1 MSPRGDGTGYRA
13 PVPSLRWGL
22 SLSLSEELADPVA
35 IAALAADAEAAG
47 WDGVFVWDHLFNHT
61 REPFA
66 DPWITLAAIATATR
80 RVRLGPLVTP
90 LPRRRWQVVAQH
102 TATLDRLSGGR
113 AILGLGLGHDR
124 HGEYSTFDEPL
135 TDDRARA
142 ERLDAELPLLL
153 TALTGEPVAAA
164 GGRRTTIACTQRPRC
179 PVWVAGSAERKAG
192 PRRAA
197 RHGLEGVALVGGGTW
212 QPEHVAAALAAADR
226 TADALDVVLVGG
238 SYPDPAALAAAGA
251 AWLVPEAMLPGAT
264 LAEARA
270 VAAAPPPARP

>member
-1 MSPRGDGTGYRA
+1 M
-13 PVPSLRWGL
+13 
-22 SLSLSEELADPVA
+22 
-35 IAALAADAEAAG
+35 
-47 WDGVFVWDHLFNHT
+47 
-61 REPFA
+61 
-66 DPWITLAAIATATR
+66 
-80 RVRLGPLVTP
+80 RLGPLVTP

-197 RHGLEGVALVGGGTW
+197 RHGLEGVALVGGGTCSPSTSPPRSPPW
-212 QPEHVAAALAAADR
+212 TARQARSTSCSWAA
-226 TADALDVVLVGG
+226 